1 MIKLL
6 AFICFVMSGGIA
18 GASISDKLRRRK
30 EMCND
35 LQSIL
40 TQISVMIRYQ
50 ALTVYEIAN
59 ELHKNESFKNI
70 KFLQEL
76 PAEYKPDVN
85 FHEEWRKAVCN
96 DSDMPEEEKNVMI
109 DFGNFFGTSDIEGQ
123 LTSIDSSLERL
134 HEIQKVR
141 CEDYKRKG
149 KLYRSIGML
158 FGVMAGIIVI

>member
-1 MIKLL
+1 
-6 AFICFVMSGGIA
+6 
-18 GASISDKLRRRK
+18 
-30 EMCND
+30 
-35 LQSIL
+35 
-40 TQISVMIRYQ
+40 
-50 ALTVYEIAN
+50 
-59 ELHKNESFKNI
+59 
-70 KFLQEL
+70 
-76 PAEYKPDVN
+76 
-85 FHEEWRKAVCN
+85 
-96 DSDMPEEEKNVMI
+96 MI